1 MKEEN
6 WSEIEITKLKEI
18 YPFLSNK
25 QISLLMNRSI
35 GSIQHKATRLGIKK
49 DKEANKTVRSLAR
62 GGVNSHLWKGGKKK
76 TAKGHVQIL
85 RKGHPMADSSGYVME
100 HRLIMAEYLGRMLSP
115 DEIVHH
121 KNGIKDDNRIE
132 NLELMSNRDHT
143 RLHHLGAKRSEET
156 CKNISIGR
164 RKLNE

>member
-6 WSEIEITKLKEI
+6 WSECEIAKLKEV

-49 DKEANKTVRSLAR
+49 DKEANKIVRSLER
-62 GGVNSHLWKGGKKK
+62 SGENSHLWNGGKTKDK
-76 TAKGHVQIL
+76 EGHILVL
-85 RKGHPMADSSGYVME
+85 RKGNPMADKRGYVME
-100 HRLIMAEYLGRMLSP
+100 HRLIMSEYLGRMLNP

-132 NLELMSNRDHT
+132 NLEIMSNGEHT
-143 RLHHLGAKRSEET
+143 RLHHLGAKRSKET

-164 RKLNE
+164 RKK

>member
-6 WSEIEITKLKEI
+6 WSECEIAKLKEV

-49 DKEANKTVRSLAR
+49 DKEANKIVRSLAR
-62 GGVNSHLWKGGKKK
+62 SGANSHLWNGGKTKDK
-76 TAKGHVQIL
+76 EGHILVL
-85 RKGHPMADSSGYVME
+85 RKGNPMADKRGYVME
-100 HRLIMAEYLGRMLSP
+100 HRLIMSEHLGRVLNP

-132 NLELMSNRDHT
+132 NLEIMSNGEHT
-143 RLHHLGAKRSEET
+143 RLHHLGAKRSKET

-164 RKLNE
+164 RKK